1 MRLPAITERA
11 YELEKLRPGKG
22 DAIAYQDEKY
32 IIQECGLRYLVCHKA
47 DNPRIVQWVRQRDAV
62 RWEEPL
68 PVDEIADR
76 DWRTPLLKRES
87 SRRIPELL
95 ET

>member
-32 IIQECGLRYLVCHKA
+32 IVQECGMRYYICVKA
-47 DNPRIVQWVRQRDAV
+47 DNPKVIQWVRQRDAV
-62 RWEEPL
+62 RWEEPV
-68 PVDEIADR
+68 PDIETVDR
-76 DWRTPLLKRES
+76 DWRTPVLLRDS
-87 SRRIPELL
+87 SR
-95 ET
+95 